1 MIRVLIV
8 DDFNRIQEGVARG
21 QVQGQAPIRIVG
33 EAHCGQAAIVLA
45 RVYLYD
51 VVVLPAV
58 LPDLDGMEVFKQI
71 KAWRPSVGVLV
82 YGADTDDEMLAAY
95 RAGADGYFPEG
106 REPQELVM
114 AIADVAAGQRYF
126 PNGVVPISLS

>member
-1 MIRVLIV
+1 MIRVLVV
-8 DDFNRIQEGVARG
+8 DDFNRIQEAVARG
-21 QVQGQAPIRIVG
+21 RAQAQAPIRIVA
-33 EAHCGQAAIVLA
+33 EAHCGHAAIGLA

-58 LPDLDGMEVFKQI
+58 LPDLGGIEVLNSI
-71 KAWRPSVGVLV
+71 KAWNASVGVLI
-82 YGADTDDEMLAAY
+82 YGIDSTEASQAAC
-95 RAGADGYFPEG
+95 RAGADGYFPQS

-126 PNGVVPISLS
+126 PNVTLSMASQ